1 MTHPPA
7 ALRATADIKR
17 TGAALTLGGN
27 DRGELYAMSCFER
40 VKPLTASSGRQP
52 TGYFAK

>member
-27 DRGELYAMSCFER
+27 DRGELYAMSWFER